1 MDEGFGNSGELLKQ
15 QVRIA
20 GILMP
25 EGTFSMEDV
34 YQINDNIVN
43 KELIAPYIPDTLYVS
58 ELLSSFDDTTLK
70 SVYLKN
76 MRYNNNSVCQ
86 HGSYTGC

>member
-43 KELIAPYIPDTLYVS
+43 KELIALTFRIRCMSVS
-58 ELLSSFDDTTLK
+58 
-70 SVYLKN
+70 
-76 MRYNNNSVCQ
+76 C
-86 HGSYTGC
+86 

>member
-1 MDEGFGNSGELLKQ
+1 MVKKSTEEIRKTLQDHAKRLIGRNVELHVDEGLENSGELLKQ

-43 KELIAPYIPDTLYVS
+43 KGTDRPLHSRNNGCMSVS
-58 ELLSSFDDTTLK
+58 
-70 SVYLKN
+70 
-76 MRYNNNSVCQ
+76 C
-86 HGSYTGC
+86 

>member
-1 MDEGFGNSGELLKQ
+1 MKQ

-58 ELLSSFDDTTLK
+58 ELLSSL
-70 SVYLKN
+70 
-76 MRYNNNSVCQ
+76 MIP
-86 HGSYTGC
+86 H